1 MNNRTNFYRDE
12 IFRLLG
18 QERYLLAFDVE
29 TTGLQPDAQI
39 IQFAG
44 VLYEMGKEKKFTLM
58 ERERMNI
65 YIRPRTALPKRITEL
80 TGLTNTFLADYPYEE
95 EAFPLI
101 RAFLS
106 QEGIYCGYN
115 VAFDIGKIRALYERQ
130 GFLFHQRKY
139 LDVLEMARDCIPKDK
154 IEKYNLSSVSS
165 YLNTT
170 QGLDY
175 HNAQDDISATARCF
189 IRLLNMYIQAWRE
202 ERGRKK
208 EKLVLSYCYYWVN
221 RYQKSMQRVIAVT
234 TGGNL
239 YYDAIKKQW
248 GINKKE
254 SLKIE
259 DVDLDFIQI
268 QCLSKYKCQDMDE
281 LVGLLKKKKLSQ

>member
-44 VLYEMGKEKKFTLM
+44 VLYEMGKEKKFTLT

-170 QGLDY
+170 QDWIIIMHRMTY
-175 HNAQDDISATARCF
+175 
-189 IRLLNMYIQAWRE
+189 RLLPD
-202 ERGRKK
+202 
-208 EKLVLSYCYYWVN
+208 VLSACLICISRLGGKNEEEKKRSLCYPT
-221 RYQKSMQRVIAVT
+221 VIIGLTAT
-234 TGGNL
+234 
-239 YYDAIKKQW
+239 KKAC
-248 GINKKE
+248 
-254 SLKIE
+254 S
-259 DVDLDFIQI
+259 V
-268 QCLSKYKCQDMDE
+268 
-281 LVGLLKKKKLSQ
+281 LLQ